1 MRTSTLI
8 LTDLA
13 LRYGG
18 VRLASRG
25 AGVPVSTI
33 STALARV
40 EDVLSLKLVRRS
52 QTGLVP
58 TVEAAR
64 LAPAICELA
73 AIARAIHRIGPDD
86 LPKRPATLG
95 SLFRLVEVARLG
107 SIRRAASELGVGQ
120 PQLTR
125 QITQIES
132 NHDQPLL
139 FRGAKGIALTPEG
152 ERVVELIERLESA
165 WRALTGEA
173 TPEYVMASRRF
184 SLGSIIPAM
193 ARGELAHL
201 VATITSR
208 LHLEKGVAITV
219 ASAIAEDLLTGL
231 DTGRFDLVL
240 LDTDLPDP
248 TYRQRELRR
257 APVAII
263 GCNVPQERPDPEELT
278 HILSQK
284 PFVLQSRRSG
294 LRQKAESF
302 LNTYATP
309 DWRARIPLVEVD
321 SLPVIV
327 NMVGSCQYRSLLPH
341 SVAQTIADCSS
352 LVLAP
357 EFDQRLQLT
366 WKRSPKAERFARE
379 ILALI

>member
-13 LRYGG
+13 LRHGG
-18 VRLASRG
+18 VRLASRA

-40 EDVLSLKLVRRS
+40 EEELSLKLVRRS

-64 LAPAICELA
+64 LAPAIGEMA
-73 AIARAIHRIGPDD
+73 GIARAIHRIGPDD
-86 LPKRPATLG
+86 MPDRPATLS
-95 SLFRLVEVARLG
+95 SLFRLAEVARLG
-107 SIRRAASELGVGQ
+107 SIRRAASEIGVGQ

-125 QITQIES
+125 QITQVES
-132 NHDQPLL
+132 NHEQPLL
-139 FRGAKGIALTPEG
+139 CRGTKGISLTPEG
-152 ERVVELIERLESA
+152 ERVVELIERLETA

-173 TPEYVMASRRF
+173 TPAYTMASRRF
-184 SLGSIIPAM
+184 SLGSIIPST
-193 ARGELAHL
+193 ARGDLAHL

-248 TYRQRELRR
+248 AYRQHELRR
-257 APVAII
+257 APVAIV
-263 GCNVPQERPDPEELT
+263 GCDLPLERPDPEELT
-278 HILSQK
+278 RILSQR

-302 LNTYATP
+302 LNAYAVP
-309 DWRARIPLVEVD
+309 DWRARIPVVEVD
-321 SLPVIV
+321 SLPVVV
-327 NMVGSCQYRSLLPH
+327 NMVGSCKYRSLLPH
-341 SVAQTIADCSS
+341 SVALTIADCTS

-379 ILALI
+379 IIAAI